1 MLQSALLF
9 EYFPGLPRSK
19 DHRVI
24 LKQSEYAIKSYVR
37 RTWVTHEAVGIIII
51 IRHRFLQTF
60 DEPGIF
66 IL

>member
-9 EYFPGLPRSK
+9 EYFLGLPRSG

-24 LKQSEYAIKSYVR
+24 LKPSDYAIQSYDR
-37 RTWVTHEAVGIIII
+37 RTWITHEAVGIIII
-51 IRHRFLQTF
+51 IGHRFLQTF